1 MLFFFLSCFFLFC
14 LFFLFKSRD
23 ISTCP
28 DRVRVYLCFCEQQN
42 IQMVMNKDNIV
53 QTSRANLLPPAHTE
67 IPIIIIQPEP
77 QTGRN
82 DFTNSDNVAAG
93 MSSNM
98 KTMLGGPASVSGTLS
113 EYNQLSEV

>member
-1 MLFFFLSCFFLFC
+1 
-14 LFFLFKSRD
+14 
-23 ISTCP
+23 
-28 DRVRVYLCFCEQQN
+28 
-42 IQMVMNKDNIV
+42 MVMNKDNIV
-53 QTSRANLLPPAHTE
+53 QTSRANLLPAAHTE

-77 QTGRN
+77 QTGIN

-98 KTMLGGPASVSGTLS
+98 KTMLGGPVSVSGTLS